1 MAKLRYCSP
10 FLSLKYRKTIQK
22 TMRKLILLCL
32 MLVADIAIIQA
43 QNEGINFLQI
53 PLREAFVK
61 AKEENKQ
68 IFIDCYI
75 KTCVPCKYLMKNEFP
90 KKECGDFFNDRYI
103 CLSMDMDEGDGPA
116 VRKNYEVGIYPTFLV
131 INPNGTLF
139 CKEEGA
145 KCLSLKISFVEQMKR
160 ALDKATWNK
169 QYHDGRRDTTFV
181 KEYIAYLRSLGDNS
195 LPTVVDNYLCSIP
208 DAEWVKPENWNMIMS
223 DVNDPEMT
231 TFLRILAHRPSF
243 ENALGKAVVEKKI
256 MTVYREDFRMHK
268 MLDIDFGKR
277 INELDALDKAGYKQA
292 RNLAD
297 CMLIRWIINE
307 KDTSRVDEIVNI
319 LVRMKANAD
328 RTDRMAILKELI
340 RFERVANA
348 DQRQKAAEA
357 LSALRKGMKESDIA
371 EIDRAIRR
379 ISPTR

>member
-43 QNEGINFLQI
+43 QNEGINFMQI

-169 QYHDGRRDTTFV
+169 QYQDGRRDTTFV

-208 DAEWVKPENWNMIMS
+208 DAEWVKPENWNMVMS

-231 TFLRILAHRPSF
+231 TFLRILAYRPSF

-256 MTVYREDFRMHK
+256 MTVYQEDFRMHK

-277 INELDALDKAGYKQA
+277 IQELDALDKAGYKQA

-328 RTDRMAILKELI
+328 RTDRIAILKELI

-348 DQRQKAAEA
+348 DQRQGAAEA

-371 EIDRAIRR
+371 EIDRVIRR
-379 ISPTR
+379 ISPIR

>member
-169 QYHDGRRDTTFV
+169 QYQDGRRDTTFV

-195 LPTVVDNYLCSIP
+195 LPTVVDNYLRSIP

-277 INELDALDKAGYKQA
+277 IQELDALDKAGYKQA
-292 RNLAD
+292 RNLAA

-328 RTDRMAILKELI
+328 RTDRMAILKELV

-371 EIDRAIRR
+371 EIDRVIRR
-379 ISPTR
+379 ISPSR

>member
-1 MAKLRYCSP
+1 M
-10 FLSLKYRKTIQK
+10 F
-22 TMRKLILLCL
+22 
-32 MLVADIAIIQA
+32 VANIAISQA
-43 QNEGINFLQI
+43 QNDGINFLQI

-61 AKEENKQ
+61 AKEKNKQ

-169 QYHDGRRDTTFV
+169 QYQEGRRDTTFV
-181 KEYIAYLRSLGDNS
+181 KQYIAYLRSLGDNS
-195 LPTVVDNYLCSIP
+195 LPAVVDNYLCSIS
-208 DAEWVKPENWNMIMS
+208 DAEWIKPENWNMIMA

-231 TFLRILAHRPSF
+231 TFLRLLAYRPAF
-243 ENALGKAVVEKKI
+243 ENALGKATVEKKI
-256 MTVYREDFRMHK
+256 MTVYHEDFRMHK

-277 INELDALDKAGYKQA
+277 IDQLNILDKAGYKQA
-292 RNLAD
+292 RLLAD
-297 CMLIRWIINE
+297 CMTIRWIINE
-307 KDTSRVDEIVNI
+307 KDTNRVNEIINI
-319 LVRMKANAD
+319 LDRMKDNTNRD
-328 RTDRMAILKELI
+328 DRMAILKEMI
-340 RFERVANA
+340 RFERMANA
-348 DQRQKAAEA
+348 EQRQRAAQA
-357 LSALRKGMKESDIA
+357 LSALRKGMSEADIA
-371 EIDRAIRR
+371 EIDRVIRR
-379 ISPTR
+379 CSSFSEK

>member
-169 QYHDGRRDTTFV
+169 QYQDGRRDTTFV

-195 LPTVVDNYLCSIP
+195 LPTVVDNYLRSIP

-277 INELDALDKAGYKQA
+277 IQELDALDKAGYKQS

-328 RTDRMAILKELI
+328 RTDRMAILKELV

-371 EIDRAIRR
+371 EIDRVIRR

>member
-10 FLSLKYRKTIQK
+10 LLSLKYRKTIQK

-169 QYHDGRRDTTFV
+169 QYQDGRRDTTFV

-195 LPTVVDNYLCSIP
+195 LPTVVDNYLRSIP
-208 DAEWVKPENWNMIMS
+208 DAEWVKPENWNMVMS

-277 INELDALDKAGYKQA
+277 IQELDALDRAGYKQA

-328 RTDRMAILKELI
+328 RTDRIAILKELV

-371 EIDRAIRR
+371 EIDRVIRR
-379 ISPTR
+379 ISLTR

>member
-1 MAKLRYCSP
+1 M
-10 FLSLKYRKTIQK
+10 F
-22 TMRKLILLCL
+22 
-32 MLVADIAIIQA
+32 VANIAISQA

-160 ALDKATWNK
+160 ALDKASWNK
-169 QYHDGRRDTTFV
+169 QYKEGRRDSSFV
-181 KEYIAYLRSLGDNS
+181 KEYITYLRNLGDNN
-195 LPTVVDNYLCSIP
+195 LPIVVDEYLCSIP
-208 DAEWVKPENWNMIMS
+208 ETQWVKPENWNMIVS
-223 DVNDPEMT
+223 DVNNPEMA
-231 TFLRILAHRPSF
+231 TFLRLLTYRPSF
-243 ENALGKAVVEKKI
+243 EKAMGRAVVEEKI
-256 MTVYREDFRMHK
+256 MTVFQEDFRMHK
-268 MLDIDFGKR
+268 MLNIDFQKR
-277 INELDALDKAGYKQA
+277 IEDLNLLDKAGYKQA
-292 RNLAD
+292 RLLAD
-297 CMLIRWIINE
+297 CMTIRWIINE
-307 KDTSRVDEIVNI
+307 KDTNRVDEIINI
-319 LVRMKANAD
+319 LEQMKNNTNRD
-328 RTDRMAILKELI
+328 DRMAIIKEMV

-348 DQRQKAAEA
+348 DQRQRAVQA
-357 LSALRKGMKESDIA
+357 LSALRKGMSEADIV
-371 EIDRAIRR
+371 EIDRVIRR
-379 ISPTR
+379 SSSFSKK

>member
-1 MAKLRYCSP
+1 
-10 FLSLKYRKTIQK
+10 
-22 TMRKLILLCL
+22 

-169 QYHDGRRDTTFV
+169 QYQDGRRDTTFV

-223 DVNDPEMT
+223 DVNDPETT

-277 INELDALDKAGYKQA
+277 IQELDALDKAGYKQA

-328 RTDRMAILKELI
+328 RTDRIAVIKELV

>member
-169 QYHDGRRDTTFV
+169 QYQDGRRDTTFV

-208 DAEWVKPENWNMIMS
+208 DAEWVKPENWNMVMS

-231 TFLRILAHRPSF
+231 TFLRILAHRSSF

-328 RTDRMAILKELI
+328 RTDRMAILKELV

-379 ISPTR
+379 ISPSK